1 MIKSCITWIIII
13 NQHRST
19 KKITYQSACGWDVT
33 LLRGCF
39 QWKPLNWSCCSRA
52 MKKRLWLLSGYVSFI
67 IYLFILFLL
76 QLGLCSWTWALS
88 SCSEW
93 GLLFTAVHGLLSAV
107 ASRCRAQAP
116 GARASVVAAHGLRSR
131 GTQPLGQHFWY
142 KEIRMH
148 GLVSLSSFWL

>member
-1 MIKSCITWIIII
+1 MIKSCITWIIIM
-13 NQHRST
+13 NQHRGT
-19 KKITYQSACGWDVT
+19 KQITYQSACGWDVT

-39 QWKPLNWSCCSRA
+39 QWKPLNWSCCSRG
-52 MKKRLWLLSGYVSFI
+52 MKKHLWLLSGYVSFI

-93 GLLFTAVHGLLSAV
+93 GLLFTAVNGLLSAV
-107 ASRCRAQAP
+107 ASRCRAQVP
-116 GARASVVAAHGLRSR
+116 GTRASVVAAHGLRSH
-131 GTQPLGQHFWY
+131 GTQPLGLHFWY

>member
-1 MIKSCITWIIII
+1 MIKSCITWIIIM
-13 NQHRST
+13 NQHRGT
-19 KKITYQSACGWDVT
+19 KQITYQPACGWDIT

-39 QWKPLNWSCCSRA
+39 QWKPLNWSCCSHG
-52 MKKRLWLLSGYVSFI
+52 MKKHLWLLSGYVSFS

-93 GLLFTAVHGLLSAV
+93 RSLFTAVHGLLSAV
-107 ASRCRAQAP
+107 ASRCRAQVP
-116 GARASVVAAHGLRSR
+116 GARASVVAAHGLRSC
-131 GTQPLGQHFWY
+131 GTQPLGLHFWY
-142 KEIRMH
+142 KELRMY

>member
-13 NQHRST
+13 NKHRDT
-19 KKITYQSACGWDVT
+19 KQITYQPACGWDVT

-39 QWKPLNWSCCSRA
+39 QWKPLNWSCCSRG

-76 QLGLCSWTWALS
+76 QLGLCSWIWALS

-93 GLLFTAVHGLLSAV
+93 RSLFTAVHGLLSAV
-107 ASRCRAQAP
+107 AYCRAQAP

-131 GTQPLGQHFWY
+131 GTQPLGLHFWY

>member
-19 KKITYQSACGWDVT
+19 KQITYQPACGWDVT

-39 QWKPLNWSCCSRA
+39 QWKPLNWSCCSRG
-52 MKKRLWLLSGYVSFI
+52 MKKHLWLLSGYVSFI

-76 QLGLCSWTWALS
+76 QLGLCYWTWAIS

-93 GLLFTAVHGLLSAV
+93 RSLFTAVHRLLSAV
-107 ASRCRAQAP
+107 ASCCRAQVP
-116 GARASVVAAHGLRSR
+116 GTRASVVAAHGLRSR
-131 GTQPLGQHFWY
+131 GTQPLGLHFWY